1 MKKIRIGCG
10 SGGCTYERLEPTE
23 ELLKKGDIDYLV
35 FECLVERTIADAQM
49 EKLRDPNMG
58 YNPQLEERM
67 RRFMALALEK
77 KTKIISNMGAANTPG
92 AVAKIR
98 EIAEELG
105 IKGLKIGMVQGDD
118 ITHNIGRYGDT
129 LLMDR
134 NIPVGRLE
142 EVVSA
147 NVYLSGDPICEA
159 LDNGCDIVVTGRVAD
174 PALFVGPLKHEFKWT
189 TEQKHLMGQA
199 LLLGHLL
206 ECCSQVTGGFYADPG
221 HKDVEGLER
230 VGFPIAEIDE
240 TGDFFITKVE
250 GSGGIVCEGNCR
262 EQLLYEICDPG
273 YYITPDGIADFSQ
286 VTFKTIGPDK
296 VLAQNASSKGEP
308 VNYKVNIGY
317 SDCYIG
323 EASISFGGSSAL
335 ARAELC
341 ADIVRKRLKII
352 GVAPD
357 EFRVDFIG
365 YNSLYKDSIS
375 RFITPDVH
383 SEIRLRVSARTKT
396 FEDAQAVARE
406 VQCMYINGPA
416 GSSGID
422 YDIRKVLSVDNI
434 LVPREDVSWTVSY
447 CEV

>member
-1 MKKIRIGCG
+1 
-10 SGGCTYERLEPTE
+10 
-23 ELLKKGDIDYLV
+23 
-35 FECLVERTIADAQM
+35 
-49 EKLRDPNMG
+49 
-58 YNPQLEERM
+58 
-67 RRFMALALEK
+67 
-77 KTKIISNMGAANTPG
+77 
-92 AVAKIR
+92 
-98 EIAEELG
+98 
-105 IKGLKIGMVQGDD
+105 MVQGDD

-273 YYITPDGIADFSQ
+273 YYITPDGIADFH
-286 VTFKTIGPDK
+286 
-296 VLAQNASSKGEP
+296 
-308 VNYKVNIGY
+308 
-317 SDCYIG
+317 
-323 EASISFGGSSAL
+323 
-335 ARAELC
+335 R
-341 ADIVRKRLKII
+341 
-352 GVAPD
+352 
-357 EFRVDFIG
+357 
-365 YNSLYKDSIS
+365 
-375 RFITPDVH
+375 
-383 SEIRLRVSARTKT
+383 
-396 FEDAQAVARE
+396 
-406 VQCMYINGPA
+406 
-416 GSSGID
+416 
-422 YDIRKVLSVDNI
+422 
-434 LVPREDVSWTVSY
+434 
-447 CEV
+447 

>member
-35 FECLVERTIADAQM
+35 FECLAERTIADAQM

-199 LLLGHLL
+199 LLLGHL
-206 ECCSQVTGGFYADPG
+206 F
-221 HKDVEGLER
+221 
-230 VGFPIAEIDE
+230 
-240 TGDFFITKVE
+240 
-250 GSGGIVCEGNCR
+250 SGNR
-262 EQLLYEICDPG
+262 RFLRRPWTQRRR
-273 YYITPDGIADFSQ
+273 
-286 VTFKTIGPDK
+286 
-296 VLAQNASSKGEP
+296 
-308 VNYKVNIGY
+308 
-317 SDCYIG
+317 
-323 EASISFGGSSAL
+323 
-335 ARAELC
+335 RA
-341 ADIVRKRLKII
+341 
-352 GVAPD
+352 
-357 EFRVDFIG
+357 
-365 YNSLYKDSIS
+365 
-375 RFITPDVH
+375 
-383 SEIRLRVSARTKT
+383 
-396 FEDAQAVARE
+396 
-406 VQCMYINGPA
+406 
-416 GSSGID
+416 
-422 YDIRKVLSVDNI
+422 
-434 LVPREDVSWTVSY
+434 
-447 CEV
+447 